1 MMKKLAISV
10 TLAASVFTLAACSQD
25 DSETVV
31 ETASGDITK
40 EEFYQELKAANG
52 ESVLQQMVLQTILE
66 DKYEVTDDEV
76 DQEIESYKEQYGE
89 QWDQVLAQSGYGN
102 EDDLKEDLRMNLLQ
116 EKAMLE
122 NVEVTDEEI
131 QTRYDRMQTD
141 LEASH
146 ILVDSE
152 DTANEVLD
160 KINNGEDFAALAE
173 EYSKDTQ
180 SAQNGGSL
188 NQFSAG
194 TMVPGFEDAAY
205 NLEIDEISEP
215 VETEH
220 GFHIIKVTDR
230 IEVEDVEPLEDIKDQ
245 VKREIAQSKF
255 DQSTAQTKMQDLID
269 NANVDIKIEEYQDLF
284 EQPTTE
290 ASAE

>member
-1 MMKKLAISV
+1 MKKLAISV